1 MGIHV
6 SKLIKLYIFKM
17 WSLFS
22 ANYTSIK
29 RFKTTVTQK
38 LYPPAHNSACWH
50 ANLTLSSPRSI
61 QGKGYL
67 THASAREVTPWP
79 RGLATV
85 LKKKK
90 LYCKI
95 LFCTATTVWVGEGF
109 SQLFSFSNFHFHFT
123 FNLQLKIFI
132 TFLDPRS
139 MASQPQQLTGTT

>member
-1 MGIHV
+1 
-6 SKLIKLYIFKM
+6 M

-29 RFKTTVTQK
+29 WFKTTVTQK

-85 LKKKK
+85 KKKK
-90 LYCKI
+90 KKSCIAKYSFVRPPLSGWVRASVNYFHSVIFISISLSTCNWKFSL
-95 LFCTATTVWVGEGF
+95 LFLTPEVWHHNPN
-109 SQLFSFSNFHFHFT
+109 S
-123 FNLQLKIFI
+123 LQEPLKIF
-132 TFLDPRS
+132 
-139 MASQPQQLTGTT
+139 